1 MNNYKITITRF
12 LSIIIGTLLIA
23 IATNAIIIP
32 NHLLSGGISG
42 IALLLHFLFNFKV
55 SLLVILFN
63 IPLLILG
70 LLYLQKTY
78 LAYSLF
84 GMLMLSFWLELTSN
98 FVIATNN
105 TLSILLIG
113 GLFQGVGTALVFKYD
128 GSTGGTDIIS
138 KIIQKH
144 FSVNMATTNFAINL
158 VIISLSIYFFDIDMA
173 TLTIGMMYVA
183 SKITNFVVD
192 GLNRKRTLYIITDKA
207 HYNTLSQT
215 LLAEL
220 NRGVTMIPAI
230 GAYTHDEKYI
240 LFTTV
245 SMREVAK
252 AKQIVLSVDPKAFMT
267 ITETSQAIGN
277 GRGFTELQNS
287 I

>member
-1 MNNYKITITRF
+1 MNKHKLTIARIF
-12 LSIIIGTLLIA
+12 SIIVGTLFIS

-32 NHLLSGGISG
+32 NQLLSGGVSG
-42 IALLLHFLFNFKV
+42 IALLMHFLFNSKV
-55 SLLVILFN
+55 SLLVILLN
-63 IPLLILG
+63 IPLFILG
-70 LLYLQKTY
+70 FLYLQKTY

-84 GMLMLSFWLELTSN
+84 GMLTLSFWLEVTSN
-98 FVIATNN
+98 IVIPTHNV
-105 TLSILLIG
+105 LSILLIG
-113 GLFQGVGTALVFKYD
+113 GAFQGIGTALVFKYD
-128 GSTGGTDIIS
+128 GSTGGTDIIA
-138 KIIQKH
+138 KIVHKH
-144 FSVNMATTNFAINL
+144 FSINMATTNFAINL
-158 VIISLSIYFFDIDMA
+158 IIIVLSIYFFDIDMA
-173 TLTIGMMYVA
+173 VLTISVMYVA

-192 GLNRKRTLYIITDKA
+192 GLNRKRTLYIITDKN
-207 HYNTLSQT
+207 HYERLSHN
-215 LLAEL
+215 LLSEL

-230 GAYTHDEKYI
+230 GAYTSDEKYI

-267 ITETSQAIGN
+267 VTETSQAIGN